1 MALTVFTNVASMN
14 GQRQLGKVTSNLEKS
29 FERLS
34 SGLRINSA
42 ADDSAGLAITERM
55 EAQIRGMDQA
65 RRNSADAVS
74 LVQTV
79 ESGLGEVNGI
89 LQRLRELSVQAAN
102 DTNTAADRE
111 TLDSEASQLISSL
124 DQIASSTEFN
134 GQKVLDGTTSSLT
147 FQTGANNQSDQ
158 SITVNLGG
166 VRAGQLG
173 QMATETGAASVDGSA
188 ISGSATG
195 VGAVVINGDTV
206 VASSTYGAD
215 VGHVAT
221 SNEQENSA
229 YAKAKAINASGVGV
243 KANANATT
251 SSVAYQAAGAAYT
264 LQINGTTVLQ
274 SSSAS
279 SQEELVNQI
288 NLHSETTGVSAALN
302 GGNIDMTASDGR
314 NINVAV
320 TQGAASVT
328 TGTTAQGF
336 TTAASAQGT
345 MTLTS
350 EDNIT
355 ISAGS
360 EVLGFDASGSDSIT
374 VDSNNLNT
382 SVDLT
387 TRAGSLSSIDRIDSA
402 IEKVLDLRGRMGAV
416 QNRLETTSSNLASI
430 SENVTAAKG
439 RIRDADFASEAANM
453 TRNQILQQAASAMLS
468 QANSAPNMA
477 LQLLR

>member
-1 MALTVFTNVASMN
+1 MALSVYTNVASLN

-65 RRNSADAVS
+65 RRNAADGVS
-74 LVQTV
+74 LAQTV
-79 ESGLGEVNGI
+79 ESGLGEVNSI

-102 DTNTAADRE
+102 DTNTTSDRGA
-111 TLDSEASQLISSL
+111 LDDEASQLISSL

-134 GQKVLDGTTSSLT
+134 GRKVLDGTTTSLT

-158 SITVNLGG
+158 SIQVNLSG

-173 QMATETGAASVDGSA
+173 QLATEESGAVNGSA
-188 ISGSATG
+188 IAGGASGTAD
-195 VGAVVINGDTV
+195 ALVINDKAIN
-206 VASSTYGAD
+206 ASSTFGAD
-215 VGHVAT
+215 VGHVT
-221 SNEQENSA
+221 TNNEQENSA
-229 YAKAKAINASGVGV
+229 YAKAKAINASGAGV
-243 KANANATT
+243 QANANATKVT
-251 SSVAYQAAGAAYT
+251 SAAAFGAADSDGYT
-264 LQINGTTVLQ
+264 LSINNVSIFAGGGAADIE
-274 SSSAS
+274 SM
-279 SQEELVNQI
+279 VNQI
-288 NLHSETTGVSAALN
+288 NTHAEETGV
-302 GGNIDMTASDGR
+302 TASVNGNKVDLTAQDGR
-314 NINVAV
+314 NINLVIAENGGTATAV
-320 TQGAASVT
+320 GGFVGTSASTQGTVS
-328 TGTTAQGF
+328 
-336 TTAASAQGT
+336 
-345 MTLTS
+345 LTS
-350 EDNIT
+350 SENIT
-355 ISAGS
+355 ISDGGEIAG
-360 EVLGFDASGSDSIT
+360 FTATDSVT

-387 TRAGSLSSIDRIDSA
+387 SRAGALGSIDRIDSA
-402 IEKVLDLRGRMGAV
+402 IESVLANRGRMGAV

-439 RIRDADFASEAANM
+439 RIRDADFAAEAANM

-468 QANSAPNMA
+468 QANSSPNMA

>member
-29 FERLS
+29 FQRLS

-55 EAQIRGMDQA
+55 EAQVRGMDQA

-102 DTNTAADRE
+102 DTNTAADRK

-158 SITVNLGG
+158 AITVNLGG

-173 QMATETGAASVDGSA
+173 QMATETGSAVDISA
-188 ISGSATG
+188 ISGSSSGT
-195 VGAVVINGDTV
+195 GAVVINGSTV
-206 VASSTYGAD
+206 GASSTY
-215 VGHVAT
+215 AT
-221 SNEQENSA
+221 DIGQSGTNEQESSA

-243 KANANATT
+243 KANANETAST
-251 SSVAYQAAGAAYT
+251 VAYDPASTTAYT
-264 LQINGTTVLQ
+264 LQINGTTILD
-274 SSSAS
+274 SGT
-279 SQEELVNQI
+279 SQDIEEMVNQI
-288 NLHSETTGVSAALN
+288 NLHSETTGVTAAIN
-302 GGNIDMTASDGR
+302 GTSIDMKASDGR
-314 NINVAV
+314 NINVNVLQGGSAV
-320 TQGAASVT
+320 AAGA
-328 TGTTAQGF
+328 GAQGF
-336 TTAASAQGT
+336 TTAATARG
-345 MTLTS
+345 TLTLSS
-350 EDNIT
+350 EDNISIT
-355 ISAGS
+355 DGGDHLGYAASAHG
-360 EVLGFDASGSDSIT
+360 IT
-374 VDSNNLNT
+374 VDNNNLNT
-382 SVDLT
+382 SVDLS
-387 TRAGSLSSIDRIDSA
+387 TRAGSLQSIDRIDSA
-402 IEKVLDLRGRMGAV
+402 IEKVLGLRGRMGAM
-416 QNRLETTSSNLASI
+416 QNRLEVTSSNLAAV
-430 SENVTAAKG
+430 SENVSAAKS
-439 RIRDADFASEAANM
+439 RIRDADFASESATM

-468 QANSAPNMA
+468 QANQAPNMA
-477 LQLLR
+477 LQLIR

>member
-1 MALTVFTNVASMN
+1 MALSVYTNVASLN

-65 RRNSADAVS
+65 RRNAADGVS
-74 LVQTV
+74 LAQTV
-79 ESGLGEVNGI
+79 ESGLGEVNSI
-89 LQRLRELSVQAAN
+89 LQRLRELSVQSAN
-102 DTNTAADRE
+102 DTNTTSDRSA
-111 TLDSEASQLISSL
+111 LDDEASQLISSL

-134 GQKVLDGTTSSLT
+134 GRKVLDGTTTSLT

-158 SITVNLGG
+158 SIEVSLSG

-173 QMATETGAASVDGSA
+173 QLATETSGAVDGSA

-195 VGAVVINGDTV
+195 TGALVINGNTV
-206 VASSTYGAD
+206 GSSSTYGAD

-229 YAKAKAINASGVGV
+229 YAKAKAVNASGVGV
-243 KANANATT
+243 KANANATS
-251 SSVAYQAAGAAYT
+251 SSVTYAAAGAAYT

-274 SSSAS
+274 SSSAA

-288 NLHSETTGVSAALN
+288 NLHSESTGVSAALN

-320 TQGAASVT
+320 TQGGGGSVT
-328 TGTTAQGF
+328 TGATAQGF

-345 MTLTS
+345 VTLTS
-350 EDNIT
+350 DDNIT

-382 SVDLT
+382 SVDLS
-387 TRAGSLSSIDRIDSA
+387 TRAGSLESIDRIDA
-402 IEKVLDLRGRMGAV
+402 AVEKVLDLRGRMGAM
-416 QNRLETTSSNLASI
+416 QNRLEVTSSNLAAV
-430 SENVTAAKG
+430 SENVSAAKS
-439 RIRDADFASEAANM
+439 RIRDADFASESATM

-468 QANSAPNMA
+468 QANQAPNMA
-477 LQLLR
+477 LQLIR

>member
-1 MALTVFTNVASMN
+1 MALSVYTNVASLN

-55 EAQIRGMDQA
+55 EAQVRGMDQA
-65 RRNSADAVS
+65 RRNAADGVS
-74 LVQTV
+74 LAQTV
-79 ESGLGEVNGI
+79 ESGLGEVNSI

-102 DTNTAADRE
+102 DTNTTSDRSA
-111 TLDSEASQLISSL
+111 LDDEASQLISSL

-134 GQKVLDGTTSSLT
+134 GRKVLDGTTTSLT

-158 SITVNLGG
+158 SIQVNLSG

-173 QMATETGAASVDGSA
+173 QLATETSAANVDVSA
-188 ISGSATG
+188 ISGASTG
-195 VGAVVINGDTV
+195 DGAVVINGKTV
-206 VASSTYGAD
+206 GASSTYGTD
-215 VGHVAT
+215 VGHAT
-221 SNEQENSA
+221 GNEQNSSA
-229 YAKAKAINASGVGV
+229 YAKAKAINASSVGV
-243 KANANATT
+243 KANAVAADT
-251 SSVAYQAAGAAYT
+251 SITYAASAGAYT
-264 LQINGTTVLQ
+264 LQINGTTVLDAG
-274 SSSAS
+274 SAA

-288 NLHSETTGVSAALN
+288 NLHSEATGVTASLD
-302 GGNIDMTASDGR
+302 GGDIDLSASDGR
-314 NINVAV
+314 NINITVAK
-320 TQGAASVT
+320 AAGGGV
-328 TGTTAQGF
+328 QGF
-336 TTAASAQGT
+336 AIGSNSFRGD

-350 EDNIT
+350 DENIT
-355 ISAGS
+355 ISDGG
-360 EVLGFDASGSDSIT
+360 EHLGFSATDSIT

-387 TRAGSLSSIDRIDSA
+387 SRGGALSSIDRIDSA

-453 TRNQILQQAASAMLS
+453 TRNQILQQAAAAMLS

>member
-1 MALTVFTNVASMN
+1 
-14 GQRQLGKVTSNLEKS
+14 
-29 FERLS
+29 
-34 SGLRINSA
+34 
-42 ADDSAGLAITERM
+42 
-55 EAQIRGMDQA
+55 
-65 RRNSADAVS
+65 
-74 LVQTV
+74 
-79 ESGLGEVNGI
+79 
-89 LQRLRELSVQAAN
+89 
-102 DTNTAADRE
+102 
-111 TLDSEASQLISSL
+111 
-124 DQIASSTEFN
+124 
-134 GQKVLDGTTSSLT
+134 VLDGTTTSLT

-158 SITVNLGG
+158 SIEVSLSG

-173 QMATETGAASVDGSA
+173 QLATETSGAVDGSA

-195 VGAVVINGDTV
+195 TGALVINGNTV
-206 VASSTYGAD
+206 GSSSTYGAD

-229 YAKAKAINASGVGV
+229 YAKAKAVNASGVGV
-243 KANANATT
+243 KANANATS
-251 SSVAYQAAGAAYT
+251 SSVTYAAAGAAYT

-274 SSSAS
+274 SSSAA

-302 GGNIDMTASDGR
+302 GGSIDMSASDGR

-320 TQGAASVT
+320 TQGAGAA
-328 TGTTAQGF
+328 TGTNAQGF
-336 TTAASAQGT
+336 TDANSAQGT
-345 MTLTS
+345 VTLTS

-355 ISAGS
+355 ISDGGDH
-360 EVLGFDASGSDSIT
+360 LGFTSADSIT

>member
-1 MALTVFTNVASMN
+1 
-14 GQRQLGKVTSNLEKS
+14 
-29 FERLS
+29 
-34 SGLRINSA
+34 
-42 ADDSAGLAITERM
+42 M

-102 DTNTAADRE
+102 DTNTTADRE

-188 ISGSATG
+188 ISGAATG
-195 VGAVVINGDTV
+195 TGAVVINGQSV
-206 VASSTYGAD
+206 VSSTTYGSD
-215 VGHVAT
+215 VGHAAG
-221 SNEQENSA
+221 NEQDSSA
-229 YAKAKAINASGVGV
+229 YSKAKAINASGVGV

-251 SSVAYQAAGAAYT
+251 SSVTYAAPGAAYT

-274 SSSAS
+274 SGSAA

-288 NLHSETTGVSAALN
+288 NLHSETTGVSAAIN
-302 GGNIDMTASDGR
+302 GGSIDMTASDGR

-320 TQGAASVT
+320 TQGAGAA
-328 TGTTAQGF
+328 TGTNAQGF
-336 TTAASAQGT
+336 TDANSAQGT
-345 MTLTS
+345 VTLTS
-350 EDNIT
+350 DENIT
-355 ISAGS
+355 ISDGG
-360 EVLGFDASGSDSIT
+360 EHLGFSATDSIT

-387 TRAGSLSSIDRIDSA
+387 TRAGSLQSIDRIDA
-402 IEKVLDLRGRMGAV
+402 AVEKVLDLRGRMGAM
-416 QNRLETTSSNLASI
+416 QNRLEVTSSNLAAV
-430 SENVTAAKG
+430 SENVSAAKS
-439 RIRDADFASEAANM
+439 RIRDADFASESATM

-468 QANSAPNMA
+468 QANQAPNMA
-477 LQLLR
+477 LQLIR

>member
-215 VGHVAT
+215 VSHVAT

-345 MTLTS
+345 VTLTS

-355 ISAGS
+355 ISDGGDH
-360 EVLGFDASGSDSIT
+360 LGFTSADSIT

-402 IEKVLDLRGRMGAV
+402 IEKVLNLRGRMGAV